1 MKNKKKSDINHFKN
15 SNLFN
20 NISENNIN
28 KNQKKNSKLY
38 LFVFL
43 VEQEVGNSLLIKA
56 FHELNEENQENNI
69 LLNKNNSIKIE
80 LSEIKILKEIDK
92 IIKSIDGIIFI
103 NNFQDEKKLDNNVE
117 LIKKIDKKIKK
128 CNSKKFFPKLFI
140 GNRIELMNFFE
151 KKHPNFYKNEVYIF
165 EMPID
170 RPFTI
175 YSSSEALIK
184 MIQIKDN
191 YAKFLTENKID
202 EKHFKKNLCETS
214 TYLYKCLN
222 CNNTYKILLEHY
234 SKKIY
239 YKCDQCNMELELSFQ
254 EYANFNFN
262 NNVLVCIVC
271 KKNCEKK
278 NLNYC
283 QICKKYICEDCIK
296 KHIQKEYKIKNEN
309 YKIYKYRYNLSTFFC
324 NIHTKICNGYCLDC
338 EGNICPECDIYS
350 HLAHDTKLFNNS
362 EILELIKEQKN
373 NLLLE
378 KTNFEKMKEILEDF
392 FESFKEYFDN
402 LLINKKKE
410 FEIKEE
416 IINQLEFFKYDNI
429 LIENAKNLEF
439 EIYDLNYDKN
449 DSVDKKINNILKFF
463 NKPKKIKKVNLLTK
477 ENLKGPYD
485 ILQRVNLKEE
495 DNDNDIEHLTD
506 LCFLNNYMDKNY
518 FAASFNNGL
527 LKVYDDNFGNRVP
540 ITIVKEFEVNE
551 SINSLEKSKDNSLLL
566 VNNWKI
572 KKIKFSDDYK
582 EYKVINIIEEKEQ
595 LFKMAVEIGE
605 INALLTTNDYN
616 HIRIYDFDNGKEL
629 YKNYLKDEILF
640 MEKISENK
648 IILQISKNQ
657 LMNLVNIDLERNSLF
672 INIDNIDLLN
682 ESLNNEINIKKGD
695 EEITLKINEFY
706 IINNEIKLRK
716 DFAFK
721 KGINYLGKIDENLLL
736 LYDKLENQAVL
747 FDINEY
753 ESVLKLFFN
762 SSLKPVTS
770 LLINK
775 SIDSFDLLILFE
787 GETLGQ
793 CVLNSKLKFIN
804 LVSKLKIEKTANEKT
819 IIPTE
824 EKKQKNNNEIKKI
837 ISFANDNFLII
848 TKGNLIYNLKNFN

>member
-1 MKNKKKSDINHFKN
+1 M
-15 SNLFN
+15 
-20 NISENNIN
+20 
-28 KNQKKNSKLY
+28 
-38 LFVFL
+38 
-43 VEQEVGNSLLIKA
+43 
-56 FHELNEENQENNI
+56 
-69 LLNKNNSIKIE
+69 
-80 LSEIKILKEIDK
+80 
-92 IIKSIDGIIFI
+92 IIK
-103 NNFQDEKKLDNNVE
+103 K
-117 LIKKIDKKIKK
+117 
-128 CNSKKFFPKLFI
+128 
-140 GNRIELMNFFE
+140 
-151 KKHPNFYKNEVYIF
+151 
-165 EMPID
+165 
-170 RPFTI
+170 
-175 YSSSEALIK
+175 
-184 MIQIKDN
+184 
-191 YAKFLTENKID
+191 
-202 EKHFKKNLCETS
+202 
-214 TYLYKCLN
+214 
-222 CNNTYKILLEHY
+222 
-234 SKKIY
+234 
-239 YKCDQCNMELELSFQ
+239 
-254 EYANFNFN
+254 
-262 NNVLVCIVC
+262 
-271 KKNCEKK
+271 
-278 NLNYC
+278 
-283 QICKKYICEDCIK
+283 
-296 KHIQKEYKIKNEN
+296 
-309 YKIYKYRYNLSTFFC
+309 
-324 NIHTKICNGYCLDC
+324 
-338 EGNICPECDIYS
+338 
-350 HLAHDTKLFNNS
+350 
-362 EILELIKEQKN
+362 
-373 NLLLE
+373 
-378 KTNFEKMKEILEDF
+378 
-392 FESFKEYFDN
+392 
-402 LLINKKKE
+402 
-410 FEIKEE
+410 
-416 IINQLEFFKYDNI
+416 
-429 LIENAKNLEF
+429 
-439 EIYDLNYDKN
+439 
-449 DSVDKKINNILKFF
+449 
-463 NKPKKIKKVNLLTK
+463 
-477 ENLKGPYD
+477 
-485 ILQRVNLKEE
+485 
-495 DNDNDIEHLTD
+495 
-506 LCFLNNYMDKNY
+506 
-518 FAASFNNGL
+518 
-527 LKVYDDNFGNRVP
+527 
-540 ITIVKEFEVNE
+540 
-551 SINSLEKSKDNSLLL
+551 
-566 VNNWKI
+566 
-572 KKIKFSDDYK
+572 
-582 EYKVINIIEEKEQ
+582 INIIEEKEQ

-793 CVLNSKLKFIN
+793 CILNSKLKFIN